1 MKVISL
7 PSWFAGPD
15 KKHGDPENI
24 CSWNNTALYF
34 VHPHTITL
42 FFDNSLSFKFI
53 YSPSIFLNF
62 KFIYQAQYLYNSV
75 MNCSS
80 IKLKTGQNLSP
91 LAHNLV
97 TFIPPQA
104 EVFNAAST

>member
-1 MKVISL
+1 
-7 PSWFAGPD
+7 
-15 KKHGDPENI
+15 
-24 CSWNNTALYF
+24 
-34 VHPHTITL
+34 
-42 FFDNSLSFKFI
+42 
-53 YSPSIFLNF
+53 
-62 KFIYQAQYLYNSV
+62 